1 MNMLMDDDQ
10 AAKVLLNI
18 LAQINRRM
26 MTMRTSLAARPEVR
40 TANRIC
46 DILDYHDP
54 MDPEDKFLDF
64 EAYIEAETST
74 GEFCWSLELRAKAET
89 WEVHRRISVAQETGG
104 ETVTDF
110 PDVSFDSFDLFALGV
125 LPLVDEFAESTKTFD
140 FSSGRV
146 VNK

>member
-1 MNMLMDDDQ
+1 MSMLMDDGQ
-10 AAKVLLNI
+10 AAKVLLSV

-26 MTMRTSLAARPEVR
+26 MTMRTSLDARPEVR
-40 TANRIC
+40 TANRTC

-54 MDPEDKFLDF
+54 MDPEDKFCDF

-89 WEVHRRISVAQETGG
+89 WEVHRRISVAQEAGG

-110 PDVSFDSFDLFALGV
+110 PDVSFESFELFVLGA
-125 LPLVDEFAESTKTFD
+125 LPLVDEFAESTKNFD
-140 FSSGRV
+140 FSSRRIG
-146 VNK
+146 NE